1 MPESSVHYVK
11 RDGVITF
18 SDLGGVN
25 SYTVAYEPG
34 DLSLDVPDTGVNNYL
49 DRGRIGAVPSL
60 RLSDDAP
67 ITGSFTVY
75 MRDIAGADYATLLD
89 IAHRYAGGYVA
100 TNWVS
105 TLANSDVVTF
115 DMSVTYSGTDVGKAD
130 QGFILPYVVLRASVS
145 EGDPN
150 TISCSF
156 TSYAVKPVPF

>member
-1 MPESSVHYVK
+1 MPESSITFTK
-11 RDGVITF
+11 RDGVIVF

-25 SYTVAYEPG
+25 SYTVAFEPG
-34 DLSLDVPDTGVNNYL
+34 DLSIDIPDTGVNVFL
-49 DRGRIGAVPSL
+49 DRGRIGATPSL
-60 RLSDDAP
+60 RLGDDAP

-75 MRDIAGADYATLLD
+75 MRDVAGADYATLLD
-89 IAHRYAGGYVA
+89 IAHRYSGGYVA

-105 TLANSDVVTF
+105 TLSGSDVVTF

-130 QGFILPYVVLRASVS
+130 QGFVLPYTVLRASVS

-156 TSYAVKPVPF
+156 TSYAVKPSTF